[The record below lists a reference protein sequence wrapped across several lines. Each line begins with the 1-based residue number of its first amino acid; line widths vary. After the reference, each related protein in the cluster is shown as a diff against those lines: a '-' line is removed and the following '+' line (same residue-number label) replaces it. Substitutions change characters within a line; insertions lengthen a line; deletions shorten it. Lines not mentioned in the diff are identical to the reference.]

1 MLTCNEE
8 ELGECSEALEV
19 YLLWGRDLPGG
30 KPLQW
35 YTRVAASQGCVS
47 KYVVWWAHTT
57 QPDQCDSTL
66 DGGAET
72 HRGVL
77 V

>member
-1 MLTCNEE
+1 VLPCTEE
-8 ELGECSEALEV
+8 EWGECSEALEV

-47 KYVVWWAHTT
+47 KSRTLFGGHTLHNHT
-57 QPDQCDSTL
+57 SVTSL
-66 DGGAET
+66 
-72 HRGVL
+72 
-77 V
+77 